1 VGIKLFFLF
10 ERIRNFISYENIHA
24 TGSVFYEMNK
34 KQHTGLH
41 EILGPNTG
49 TWMLIFI
56 HLAIL
61 IALVTIFTNI
71 IARMA
76 DF

>member
-1 VGIKLFFLF
+1 
-10 ERIRNFISYENIHA
+10 
-24 TGSVFYEMNK
+24 MNK
-34 KQHTGLH
+34 KQHTGLQ

-49 TWMLIFI
+49 TWMLILI

-61 IALVTIFTNI
+61 IALVTIFTDI